1 MTNTTRPR
9 RSTIRPGRRR
19 PRATAVRQA
28 LRLCEAELTRLTWE
42 PADPPTGAGHIQ
54 STQRCISPV
63 TTKAALRAAGV
74 PPLAAAALRRRLRL
88 IPEQE
93 TER

>member
-1 MTNTTRPR
+1 MTAP
-9 RSTIRPGRRR
+9 PKPKRRR
-19 PRATAVRQA
+19 QHATAARQA
-28 LRLCEAELTRLTWE
+28 LRLCEADLTKRTWDT
-42 PADPPTGAGHIQ
+42 PDPTSGTRRIQ
-54 STQRCISPV
+54 GRQHRNRPI
-63 TTKAALRAAGV
+63 TTRAALRAAGV